1 MSNRKRINLSVP
13 EQLFSDIEDTAR
25 RGGFKGVCPFLV
37 SLATAFLRYA
47 SRSMEEAAKPQTIE
61 KEIEEIFSRLEYGE
75 IEIKKNNQNNQQRI
89 TRI

>member
-13 EQLFSDIEDTAR
+13 EQLFSDIEDAAR
-25 RGGFKGVCPFLV
+25 RGGFKVVFPFLV

-47 SRSMEEAAKPQTIE
+47 SRIREAAVKPQTIE
-61 KEIEEIFSRLEYGE
+61 KEIEEVFSRLEYGE
-75 IEIKKNNQNNQQRI
+75 IEIKKNNQNSQQRI

>member
-13 EQLFSDIEDTAR
+13 EQLFSDIEDAAR

-47 SRSMEEAAKPQTIE
+47 SRIREAALKPQTIE
-61 KEIEEIFSRLEYGE
+61 KEIEEVFSRLEYGE
-75 IEIKKNNQNNQQRI
+75 IEIKKNNQNSQQRI

>member
-1 MSNRKRINLSVP
+1 MSNRKRINLSIS
-13 EQLFSDIEDTAR
+13 ESQFLEIEDAAR

-47 SRSMEEAAKPQTIE
+47 SRIREAAVKPKTIE
-61 KEIEEIFSRLEYGE
+61 QEIKELFSRLEYGE
-75 IEIKKNNQNNQQRI
+75 IEIKKNNQNSQQRI

>member
-13 EQLFSDIEDTAR
+13 EQLFSDIEDAAR

-47 SRSMEEAAKPQTIE
+47 SQIREAAVKPQTIE
-61 KEIEEIFSRLEYGE
+61 KEIEEVFNRLEYGE
-75 IEIKKNNQNNQQRI
+75 IEIKKNNQNSQQRI

>member
-13 EQLFSDIEDTAR
+13 EQLFSDIEDAAR

-47 SRSMEEAAKPQTIE
+47 SRIREAAVKPQTIE
-61 KEIEEIFSRLEYGE
+61 KEIEEVFSRLEYGE
-75 IEIKKNNQNNQQRI
+75 IEIKKNNQNSQQRI